1 MLRSLFINNPVFFA
15 AFPLFLYAQFA
26 VASSAAINALFYVL
40 VLPAWGY
47 YLYQKRDLAKPLFTH
62 PASIAAG
69 LFFTY
74 VIFHAVFTAD
84 LYPDASKVI
93 RNTLVTSA
101 FFFIATSFFAFTDM
115 ETRKNLI
122 RRIAWVS
129 GICAVVSIGI
139 YLATAPHNDP
149 RMIPLGRADT
159 QVLAAFVYSFGGIC
173 ALFALT
179 QAHKR
184 RVKAALLACIVAD
197 FATILL
203 TQSRMAIAVFLL
215 CILIGG
221 LFFGRHN
228 RLFALALPGFT
239 VIALLAGIPLF
250 LGISPLEYGMELIAR
265 GDSFRLELWELT
277 LQKIR
282 ENPWLGHGM
291 MARIDHPIT
300 HSPHNIF
307 LATALALGLPGL
319 ALLVLVLAV
328 PGFYLLC
335 QLIRRPEA
343 TLFILLL
350 LGNGI
355 ASGLIDHSRIA
366 KGPSPL
372 WIIFWLPVAVAVGE
386 LIRQRLGQ
394 RPELNH
400 A

>member
-1 MLRSLFINNPVFFA
+1 MLRSLFANNPLFFA

-26 VASSAAINALFYVL
+26 IASSAAINALFYAL
-40 VLPAWGY
+40 VLPVWGY
-47 YLYQKRDLAKPLFTH
+47 YLYQNRNLATPLFTH
-62 PASIAAG
+62 PASIVAG
-69 LFFTY
+69 LFFAY
-74 VIFHAVFTAD
+74 VIFHAAFTAG

-93 RNTLVTSA
+93 RNTLATGI
-101 FFFIATSFFAFTDM
+101 FFFAAASFFAFSDM

-129 GICAVVSIGI
+129 GICATVSIGI
-139 YLATAPHNDP
+139 YLMTAPHQDP

-179 QAHKR
+179 QQHAR
-184 RVKAALLACIVAD
+184 RVKAALLACSFAD
-197 FATILL
+197 FAAILL

-221 LFFGRHN
+221 LFFGR
-228 RLFALALPGFT
+228 RSRVIALALPGFT
-239 VIALLAGIPLF
+239 AVALLAGIPFF

-277 LQKIR
+277 LQKIQ

-319 ALLVLVLAV
+319 ALLALALAV
-328 PGFYLLC
+328 PGIYLLR
-335 QLIRRPEA
+335 QLIHRPDA
-343 TLFILLL
+343 TLFIFLL

-355 ASGLIDHSRIA
+355 ASGLIDHSRIV

-372 WIIFWLPVAVAVGE
+372 WIIFWLPVAVATGE

-394 RPELNH
+394 RPKLNH